1 MEKFKIDSIKGLGT
15 ALITPFQAD
24 GSVDYEALKRL
35 LDTQLTGFVDYI
47 VVLGT
52 TGEAATLTPDEKHEV
67 RRFIV
72 DYVSQFTMHNSYPR
86 MGTIISQCTIPL
98 VLGVGGNNTAA
109 VCAELAAMREELVR
123 DYAAILSVCP
133 YYNKPNQEGLYQHF
147 CKVAE
152 ASPIPVILYNVP
164 GRTGVNLLPE
174 TVMRIYEAHPDKIA
188 GIKEASGNVAQ
199 IKHLI
204 ALNTE
209 HSTQNTDLLSES
221 VCTPSAQRSV
231 LCQRSGLLVISGD
244 DGIACEIMEAGGAG
258 LISVASNAF
267 PEDFWHIVHDKD
279 AQLQAKYAE
288 TIRLL
293 FAEGNPV
300 GIKAV
305 LAQKGII
312 QNCLRLPLVPASK
325 ELQEKLK
332 KLD

>member
-1 MEKFKIDSIKGLGT
+1 MSKRMNGLKGLGT
-15 ALITPFQAD
+15 ALITPFKAD
-24 GSVDYEALKRL
+24 GSVDYDALARL

-52 TGEAATLTPDEKHEV
+52 TGEAATMRAEEKKEV

-72 DYVSQFTMHNSYPR
+72 NYVK
-86 MGTIISQCTIPL
+86 GKLPL
-98 VLGVGGNNTAA
+98 VLGVGGNNTAL
-109 VCAELAAMREELVR
+109 VISELETMRDELIL
-123 DYAAILSVCP
+123 DFAAILSVCP

-147 CKVAE
+147 CAIAE

-174 TVMRIYEAHPDKIA
+174 TVMRIYNAHPDKIL
-188 GIKEASGNVAQ
+188 GIKEASGNIEQ

-204 ALNTE
+204 HL
-209 HSTQNTDLLSES
+209 STVSD
-221 VCTPSAQRSV
+221 
-231 LCQRSGLLVISGD
+231 SGLLVISGD
-244 DGIACEIMEAGGAG
+244 DGIACEVMQAGGAG

-267 PEDFWHIVHDKD
+267 PEDFRHIVHDQD
-279 AQLQAKYAE
+279 AALQAKYAE
-288 TIRLL
+288 MVRLL

-312 QNCLRLPLVPASK
+312 QNYLRLPLVPASK
-325 ELQEKLK
+325 ELQAKIAAIV
-332 KLD
+332 